1 MCARDLDHV
10 CQDNASFNFLYM
22 LLFTL
27 HLDKCYN
34 TSQFLGIWNLMLKQP
49 ERVRESQREREEKE
63 KEKRRKRFLN
73 QFKHSPQHAIYY
85 MTWILRIATCS
96 YSMEIALEIFVV
108 EEQKNIGIWS
118 SMTLIFC
125 DKCTW
130 LCPKHVFICIFQAV
144 QIDLAGL

>member
-1 MCARDLDHV
+1 MCAWDLDHV

-34 TSQFLGIWNLMLKQP
+34 TSQFSSQ
-49 ERVRESQREREEKE
+49 RESQREWEKE
-63 KEKRRKRFLN
+63 KEKERFFN

>member
-49 ERVRESQREREEKE
+49 ERVRE
-63 KEKRRKRFLN
+63 RRKRKKKGERFLN

-96 YSMEIALEIFVV
+96 YSMEIALEIVLV

>member
-49 ERVRESQREREEKE
+49 ERVRERERR
-63 KEKRRKRFLN
+63 KRKKKGERFLN

-96 YSMEIALEIFVV
+96 YSMEIALEIVLV

>member
-1 MCARDLDHV
+1 MCAWDLDHV

-49 ERVRESQREREEKE
+49 ERESQREWEREKE
-63 KEKRRKRFLN
+63 KERFFN

>member
-49 ERVRESQREREEKE
+49 ERVMERERGKKE
-63 KEKRRKRFLN
+63 IEKRRKRFLN

-85 MTWILRIATCS
+85 MTWISRIATCS
-96 YSMEIALEIFVV
+96 YSMEIALEIVLV

>member
-49 ERVRESQREREEKE
+49 ERESERVRERKEER
-63 KEKRRKRFLN
+63 FFN

>member
-49 ERVRESQREREEKE
+49 EREWEREKE
-63 KEKRRKRFLN
+63 KERFFN

-96 YSMEIALEIFVV
+96 YSMEIALEIVLV